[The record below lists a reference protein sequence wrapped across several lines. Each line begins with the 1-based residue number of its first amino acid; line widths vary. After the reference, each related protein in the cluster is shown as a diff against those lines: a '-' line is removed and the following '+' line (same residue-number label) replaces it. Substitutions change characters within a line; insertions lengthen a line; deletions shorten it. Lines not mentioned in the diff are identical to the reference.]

1 MRNEETSA
9 RGWTEDDVLLALYLY
24 FQLPFGQ
31 LDSRNRE
38 VQKLA
43 KAIGRS
49 SNAVAMK
56 LANLASL
63 DPKIVDS
70 GRKGLS
76 KASQLDRKM
85 YARFGQDWDG
95 LVEAAQAKWIL
106 KVDRSGEGSSP
117 HAVES
122 RHVPYAFEPFEG
134 PSTVQA
140 LVNQRVGQ
148 SFFRRAVLANYD
160 EACCITSIS
169 EPQVL
174 IASHISPW
182 GKDRA
187 NRHNPANGLL
197 LSATLDRA
205 FDAGL
210 ISIDHSH
217 RVVVSKR
224 LLENPNAE
232 TREYF
237 SQFHKSALRPAARFD
252 PDPALL
258 NWHFTERFE
267 DNRAGH

>member
-106 KVDRSGEGSSP
+106 KVDQSGEGSSP
-117 HAVES
+117 NVVES
-122 RHVPYAFEPFEG
+122 RHVTYAFEPLKAPPLFK
-134 PSTVQA
+134 
-140 LVNQRVGQ
+140 
-148 SFFRRAVLANYD
+148 
-160 EACCITSIS
+160 
-169 EPQVL
+169 
-174 IASHISPW
+174 PW
-182 GKDRA
+182 
-187 NRHNPANGLL
+187 
-197 LSATLDRA
+197 
-205 FDAGL
+205 
-210 ISIDHSH
+210 
-217 RVVVSKR
+217 
-224 LLENPNAE
+224 
-232 TREYF
+232 
-237 SQFHKSALRPAARFD
+237 
-252 PDPALL
+252 
-258 NWHFTERFE
+258 
-267 DNRAGH
+267 